1 MTRIYKKSIFEKVYF
16 RVSAL
21 IQPAARGGTGSLQME
36 LPWLEGPAYQK
47 GVNPILERG
56 CAVLLLL
63 LLLRHAQGI
72 SPLDSERGWT
82 GELWS
87 KTNLLNWKN

>member
-21 IQPAARGGTGSLQME
+21 IQPAARGGPGSLQTE
-36 LPWLEGPAYQK
+36 LPGLEGPAYQK

-63 LLLRHAQGI
+63 LAQGTPPGI
-72 SPLDSERGWT
+72 
-82 GELWS
+82 
-87 KTNLLNWKN
+87 